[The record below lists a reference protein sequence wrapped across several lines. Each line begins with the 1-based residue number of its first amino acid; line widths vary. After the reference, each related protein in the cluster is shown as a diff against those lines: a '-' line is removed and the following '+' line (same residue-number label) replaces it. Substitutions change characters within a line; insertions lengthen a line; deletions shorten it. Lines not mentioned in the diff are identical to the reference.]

1 MGQKNSAAILR
12 TTLEEAIPAVGGR
25 KKETERLVQTARR
38 ILPGWERSSNEQVL
52 KASQAFRELVGRKP
66 SPYDGPANR
75 QRLWKQCLFAII
87 GVDMAPWQFV
97 CPPKITLGE
106 TGWVVEEDPKYDI
119 LTGSLE
125 STKDAL
131 KVLSTAGLK
140 YNFNLFYPDDEILKA
155 RASGLKLSCLP
166 QARQRQLK
174 NELVEI
180 SLEQCIE
187 IQDRLRGVGQVVL
200 WSDAAV
206 ELGLN
211 LDKMFEEELLF
222 WKQKGEQGIG
232 FFRETQA
239 WLEKAFGF
247 NQQLSF
253 ELTARRLAKY
263 ATEGRVLAK
272 MFPFGSIYLNNEF
285 PFNEP
290 WAMYTAALT
299 PEERDTMAV
308 LFYL

>member
-1 MGQKNSAAILR
+1 MGQENVATVLKEAVAI
-12 TTLEEAIPAVGGR
+12 VGGR
-25 KKETERLVQTARR
+25 RGETERLVKTTRR
-38 ILPGWERSSNEQVL
+38 ILPGWERNSNEQVL
-52 KASQAFRELVGRKP
+52 RAAQAFRELIGRKL

-75 QRLWKQCLFAII
+75 QRFWKQCLFAII

-119 LTGSLE
+119 LTDSIE
-125 STKDAL
+125 STKE
-131 KVLSTAGLK
+131 VLGTLSAADLK
-140 YNFNLFYPDDEILKA
+140 YNFNLFYPDDEIVKA
-155 RASGLKLSCLP
+155 RASGLKLSRLP
-166 QARQRQLK
+166 QAQQRQLK

-180 SLEQCIE
+180 SLEQCLKT
-187 IQDRLRGVGQVVL
+187 QDRLQDMGQVVL
-200 WSDAAV
+200 WSDAAAN
-206 ELGLN
+206 LGL
-211 LDKMFEEELLF
+211 DPDEMFEEELLF

-239 WLEKAFGF
+239 YLEKTFGF
-247 NQQLSF
+247 DQQLSF
-253 ELTARRLAKY
+253 ELAARRLAKY
-263 ATEGRVLAK
+263 ATEGRVVVK

-285 PFNEP
+285 PFKEP

-299 PEERDTMAV
+299 PEERDIMAV